1 MNTQNAAP
9 VSPAERW
16 GYASGMLLKRGY
28 WRGKALESRLTERV
42 QAAGVPGG
50 RQLVRS
56 CFLLAGLAVLGM
68 VLFISIWLAAFI
80 LTMLAV
86 TALLLIRAFIGLDK
100 DEGDPGPD
108 YLGADLYIGDFDDR
122 GHYIGG
128 AKSSHESSLGET

>member
-9 VSPAERW
+9 TSPAERW
-16 GYASGMLLKRGY
+16 GYVSGMLLKRVY
-28 WRGKALESRLTERV
+28 WRIKALESHLAERA
-42 QAAGVPGG
+42 QGAGVPAGQ
-50 RQLVRS
+50 QLVRGG
-56 CFLLAGLAVLGM
+56 FLLAGLVVLGAVL
-68 VLFISIWLAAFI
+68 LISIWLAAFV

-86 TALLLIRAFIGLDK
+86 TAYLLLRALMGLDN

-128 AKSSHESSLGET
+128 SKSSNDLST

>member
-9 VSPAERW
+9 ISPAERW

-28 WRGKALESRLTERV
+28 WRLKALESRLAERA
-42 QAAGVPGG
+42 QGAGLPGG
-50 RQLVRS
+50 RQLVRGG
-56 CFLLAGLAVLGM
+56 FLIVGLVMLGAVL
-68 VLFISIWLAAFI
+68 LISIWLAAFI

-86 TALLLIRAFIGLDK
+86 TAFLLLRAAIGLDN

-128 AKSSHESSLGET
+128 AKSSHDSSLGEA